1 VYVDLSKEAVSG
13 SDSGNLHGELCVNYN
28 NSVTS
33 SLDSDKIV
41 STLKME
47 GLDSTNKLKNFE
59 GAIPAELGIARLTYK
74 APLNE
79 LAVILANNPDV
90 QMGAFTSD
98 FLWLYKTT
106 LCSTGLFKLH
116 DSFVLAASSKFP
128 LSEEFKTLLK
138 ELL

>member
-1 VYVDLSKEAVSG
+1 MST
-13 SDSGNLHGELCVNYN
+13 N

-41 STLKME
+41 SHLKME

-79 LAVILANNPDV
+79 LA
-90 QMGAFTSD
+90 T
-98 FLWLYKTT
+98 
-106 LCSTGLFKLH
+106 C
-116 DSFVLAASSKFP
+116 
-128 LSEEFKTLLK
+128 
-138 ELL
+138 

>member
-1 VYVDLSKEAVSG
+1 MST
-13 SDSGNLHGELCVNYN
+13 N

-47 GLDSTNKLKNFE
+47 GLDSTNKLK

-79 LAVILANNPDV
+79 LAVIL
-90 QMGAFTSD
+90 MMSK
-98 FLWLYKTT
+98 WELY
-106 LCSTGLFKLH
+106 L
-116 DSFVLAASSKFP
+116 
-128 LSEEFKTLLK
+128 
-138 ELL
+138 

>member
-1 VYVDLSKEAVSG
+1 L
-13 SDSGNLHGELCVNYN
+13 
-28 NSVTS
+28 T
-33 SLDSDKIV
+33 
-41 STLKME
+41 
-47 GLDSTNKLKNFE
+47 TNKLKNFE

-98 FLWLYKTT
+98 FLWLYNYFVQHG
-106 LCSTGLFKLH
+106 SAFKLH

-128 LSEEFKTLLK
+128 LSEEFKPFWK